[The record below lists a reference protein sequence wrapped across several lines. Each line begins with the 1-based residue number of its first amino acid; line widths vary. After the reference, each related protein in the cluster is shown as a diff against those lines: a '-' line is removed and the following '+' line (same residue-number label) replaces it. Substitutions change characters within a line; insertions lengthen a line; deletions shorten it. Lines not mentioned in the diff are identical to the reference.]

1 MQQNSNGMLDVLC
14 IELLVVCLHMVLV
27 LLILFALNQWGLL
40 VRELARSAM
49 VFVLLSD
56 VGILGML
63 GFTCLVRA
71 VISLSSAMKEIKYE
85 TER

>member
-1 MQQNSNGMLDVLC
+1 MLDVLC

-49 VFVLLSD
+49 VFVLSFLMW
-56 VGILGML
+56 GFLG
-63 GFTCLVRA
+63 C
-71 VISLSSAMKEIKYE
+71 SALPA
-85 TER
+85 